1 MSRLPVRHYPTDL
14 VLAVEHVQ
22 RALAD
27 DASSPVAAALKEAD
41 LLEVGGLLDADALAH
56 ALDEALGGLSQF
68 PWRPLTDTGD
78 VWEQTPVGRVVLDD
92 DRAGNTLRGLLLAWA
107 VGNDVLVR
115 TSRPALWTTVTEALR
130 EPGFPLPAAGVAA
143 AGAEAEGTV
152 VVVPDLVVL
161 SEEAVSASGEL
172 YAGAGRPG
180 VPSVRVRLTA
190 GQDGPQAPVAD
201 IDCRAP
207 WFRELFTSVYLAG
220 TSLDAARRADPG
232 RASRMDARVRY
243 LVGMA
248 RRTAH
253 YRDLPRVDGVSGLA
267 SLPVLEKAALEAA
280 SLPRATGMSSGAR
293 PSGEVLRS
301 GASSGEPRYIVYSR
315 TDWENMV
322 REAIPLLR
330 ALGIHPGDRVLNALV
345 GGGLYGGLL
354 TTSSE
359 LTRMPVEAFSA
370 GQQVTADLML
380 MLVRDFSVNVLLG
393 QPAVVLPLLREAR
406 RKDPGLR
413 LEKVVYGGTP
423 MTESDKTWLREELG
437 TRSITSILAAND
449 GAQIGYQCEG
459 LGGTL
464 HHVNDDYNLVEV
476 VDEDGFP
483 LPDGETGHLLI
494 TAMQKFE
501 GPLIRYRIGDMGRV
515 TERDCDCG
523 VSGRVLEYLGRSDG
537 LLKFKSATVHYGEI
551 ATALEEFQVSQLQ
564 AELTTR
570 EGTET
575 LVLRTES
582 REELD
587 PQALKSFLAGAFPA
601 LSGDHLY
608 DDGLRL
614 FDLVVECHPE
624 GGLERN
630 PVSGKIRT
638 VIDRRLS

>member
-1 MSRLPVRHYPTDL
+1 MTRHYPTDL
-14 VLAVEHVQ
+14 LLAVSHVQ
-22 RALAD
+22 QDLAV
-27 DASSPVAAALKEAD
+27 DAASPVARLLKEAD
-41 LLEVGGLLDADALAH
+41 LLELGCLLDGDAMAQ

-68 PWRPLTDTGD
+68 PWRPLVDTGD
-78 VWEQTPVGRVVLDD
+78 VWEQAPVGRVVLDD
-92 DRAGNTLRGLLLAWA
+92 DRAGNTLRGLLLSWA
-107 VGNDVLVR
+107 TGNSVTVR
-115 TSRPALWTTVTEALR
+115 TSRPALWRALFEVLR
-130 EPGFPLPAAGVAA
+130 EPGFPLPPAEVAA
-143 AGAEAEGTV
+143 PGADVKGV
-152 VVVPDLVVL
+152 VVAVPDLVVL
-161 SEEAVSASGEL
+161 SGDSVIPSGEL
-172 YAGAGRPG
+172 FARSGRPG
-180 VPSVRVRLTA
+180 VPSVRIRLTP
-190 GQDGPQAPVAD
+190 GQDGPQAPIAD
-201 IDCRAP
+201 VDCRAA
-207 WFRELFTSVYLAG
+207 WFRELFTCVYLAG
-220 TSLDAARRADPG
+220 TSLDAARRADPDG
-232 RASRMDARVRY
+232 ASRMDARIRY

-248 RRTAH
+248 RRTPH
-253 YRDLPRVDGVSGLA
+253 YRDLPQIDRVADLGR
-267 SLPVLEKAALEAA
+267 LPVLEKATLEEK
-280 SLPRATGMSSGAR
+280 SLPRSRDMSSGAL

-301 GASSGEPRYIVYSR
+301 GATSGEPRYIVYSR

-330 ALGIHPGDRVLNALV
+330 ALGIHNGDRVLNALV
-345 GGGLYGGLL
+345 GGSLYGGLM
-354 TTSSE
+354 TTASE

-370 GQQVTADLML
+370 GQQVTADMML
-380 MLVRDFSVNVLLG
+380 MLVRNFSVNVLLG

-406 RKDPGLR
+406 RRDPGLR

-423 MTESDKTWLREELG
+423 MTESDKRWLREELG

-449 GAQIGYQCEG
+449 GAQIGYQCER

-476 VDEDGFP
+476 VDEDGTP

-515 TERDCDCG
+515 TVRDCPCG

-537 LLKFKSATVHYGEI
+537 LLKFKSATVHYGDI
-551 ATALEEFQVSQLQ
+551 LAALEEFRVSQLQ
-564 AELTTR
+564 AELMTR

-587 PQALKSFLAGAFPA
+587 PAVLRAALADTFPA
-601 LSGDHLY
+601 LSDAHLY
-608 DDGLRL
+608 DDELRM
-614 FDLVVECHPE
+614 FELVVECRPE
-624 GGLERN
+624 GALERN

>member
-1 MSRLPVRHYPTDL
+1 MTRHHPTDL
-14 VLAVEHVQ
+14 LLAVDRVQ
-22 RALAD
+22 RDLAD
-27 DASSPVAAALKEAD
+27 DAASPVARLLKEAD
-41 LLEVGGLLDADALAH
+41 LLELGTLLDADALAG

-68 PWRPLTDTGD
+68 PWRPLVDTDD
-78 VWEQTPVGRVVLDD
+78 VYEQEPAGHVVLDD
-92 DRAGNTLRGLLLAWA
+92 ERAGNTLRGLLLSWA
-107 VGNDVLVR
+107 TGNTVTVR
-115 TSRPALWTTVTEALR
+115 TARPALWRGVFEVLR
-130 EPGFPLPAAGVAA
+130 APGFPLPP
-143 AGAEAEGTV
+143 AEAVAPGTAVGGV
-152 VVVPDLVVL
+152 VVRVPDLVVH
-161 SEEAVSASGEL
+161 SDGAAGASGALFARAE
-172 YAGAGRPG
+172 RPG
-180 VPSVRVRLTA
+180 VPAIRVRSVP
-190 GQDGPQAPVAD
+190 GHGGPRAPVAA

-207 WFRELFTSVYLAG
+207 WFRELLTSTYLAG
-220 TSLDAARRADPG
+220 TTLDAARRADPS
-232 RASRMDARVRY
+232 RAARLDARLRY

-253 YRDLPRVDGVSGLA
+253 YRDLPHIDGLA
-267 SLPVLEKAALEAA
+267 GLGELPVLEKETLEAR
-280 SLPRATGMSSGAR
+280 SLPRSPDLSSGAL

-301 GASSGEPRYIVYSR
+301 GASGGDPRYIVYAR

-330 ALGIHPGDRVLNALV
+330 ALGVHNGDRVLNALV

-354 TTSSE
+354 TTASE

-406 RKDPGLR
+406 RRDPDLR

-423 MTESDKTWLREELG
+423 MAESDKQWLRDELG
-437 TRSITSILAAND
+437 TRSVTSILAAND
-449 GAQIGYQCEG
+449 GAQIGYQCDR

-476 VDEDGFP
+476 VDDDG
-483 LPDGETGHLLI
+483 LAVPDGERGHLLI

-515 TERDCDCG
+515 TERDCPCG

-537 LLKFKSATVHYGEI
+537 LMRFTSTTVHHGEI
-551 ATALEEFQVSQLQ
+551 LTALEEFQVSQLQ
-564 AELTTR
+564 AELTTC

-575 LVLRTES
+575 LVLRVES
-582 REELD
+582 RDVLD
-587 PQALKSFLAGAFPA
+587 PAAVRSFLTATVPA
-601 LSGDHLY
+601 LGTSHLY
-608 DDGLRL
+608 DDGLRM
-614 FDLVVECHPE
+614 FSLVVECHPE
-624 GGLERN
+624 GALERN

>member
-1 MSRLPVRHYPTDL
+1 MNRHYPTDL

-27 DASSPVAAALKEAD
+27 DASAPVTRALKEAD
-41 LLEVGGLLDADALAH
+41 LLELGCLLDADALAH
-56 ALDEALGGLSQF
+56 ALDEGLGGLSQF
-68 PWRPLTDTGD
+68 PWRPLTDSGD
-78 VWEQTPVGRVVLDD
+78 VWEQHPVGRVVLDD

-107 VGNDVLVR
+107 LGNAVVVR
-115 TSRPALWTTVTEALR
+115 TARPALWTAVTGALR
-130 EPGFPLPAAGVAA
+130 EPGFPLPAAEVTTC
-143 AGAEAEGTV
+143 GAEVAGTV
-152 VVVPDLVVL
+152 VAVPDLVVL
-161 SEEAVSASGEL
+161 SEDAASSSGEL
-172 YAGAGRPG
+172 YAGAARPG
-180 VPSVRVRLTA
+180 IPSVRVRVA
-190 GQDGPQAPVAD
+190 PGQDGPQAAVAD
-201 IDCRAP
+201 IDCRSP
-207 WFRELFTSVYLAG
+207 WFRELFTSDYLAG
-220 TSLDAARRADPG
+220 TSLDAARSADPG
-232 RASRMDARVRY
+232 RTSRMDARVRY

-248 RRTAH
+248 QRTAH
-253 YRDLPRVDGVSGLA
+253 YRDLPRIDGVAGLPG
-267 SLPVLEKAALEAA
+267 LPILEKAELEAG
-280 SLPRATGMSSGAR
+280 SLPRATAMSSGAR

-301 GASSGEPRYIVYSR
+301 GASGGQPRYIVYAR

-345 GGGLYGGLL
+345 GGGLYGGLM
-354 TTSSE
+354 TTASE

-393 QPAVVLPLLREAR
+393 QPAVVLPLLREAK

-423 MTESDKTWLREELG
+423 MTESDKAWLREELG

-476 VDEDGFP
+476 VDEDGSP

-494 TAMQKFE
+494 TSMQKFE
-501 GPLIRYRIGDMGRV
+501 GPLIRYRIGDLGRI
-515 TERDCDCG
+515 TRRDCPCG

-537 LLKFKSATVHYGEI
+537 LLKFKSATVLYGEI

-564 AELTTR
+564 AELLTR

-582 REELD
+582 RTELD
-587 PQALKSFLAGAFPA
+587 PEVLKSFLADTFPP
-601 LSGDHLY
+601 LSDSQLY
-608 DDGLRL
+608 DDGLRM
-614 FDLVVECHPE
+614 FELVVECHPE

-638 VIDRRLS
+638 VIDRRLN

>member
-1 MSRLPVRHYPTDL
+1 MTRHYPTDL
-14 VLAVEHVQ
+14 LLAVGRVQ
-22 RALAD
+22 RDLAA
-27 DASSPVAAALKEAD
+27 DAASPVARLLKEAD
-41 LLEVGGLLDADALAH
+41 LLEIGSLLDADALAQ

-68 PWRPLTDTGD
+68 PYRPLTDSGD
-78 VWEQTPVGRVVLDD
+78 VWEQTPVGHVLLDD
-92 DRAGNTLRGLLLAWA
+92 TRAGNTLRGLLLAWA
-107 VGNDVLVR
+107 LGNAVTVR
-115 TSRPALWTTVTEALR
+115 TSRPGLWHAVYDVLR
-130 EPGFPLPAAGVAA
+130 EPGFPLPAAATA
-143 AGAEAEGTV
+143 EPGAEVEDGVPVA
-152 VVVPDLVVL
+152 VPDLVVL
-161 SEEAVSASGEL
+161 AGGPATASGEL
-172 YAGAGRPG
+172 YAGSERPG
-180 VPSVRVRLTA
+180 VPSVRIRPA
-190 GQDGPQAPVAD
+190 SGADGPQAPVAD
-201 IDCRAP
+201 IDCRSP

-220 TSLDAARRADPG
+220 TSLDSARHDDPDRAA
-232 RASRMDARVRY
+232 RMDARVRY

-248 RRTAH
+248 RRTPH
-253 YRDLPRVDGVSGLA
+253 YRDLPQVDGMAGLA
-267 SLPVLEKAALEAA
+267 ALPVLEKAALEAG
-280 SLPRATGMSSGAR
+280 SLPRAHAMSSGDR

-301 GASSGEPRYIVYSR
+301 GASGGEPRYIVYSR

-330 ALGIHPGDRVLNALV
+330 ALGIHNGDRVLNALV
-345 GGGLYGGLL
+345 GGGLYGGLM

-359 LTRMPVEAFSA
+359 LTRMQVEAFSA

-380 MLVRDFSVNVLLG
+380 MLTRDFSVNVLLG

-406 RKDPGLR
+406 RRDPGLR

-423 MTESDKTWLREELG
+423 MTESDKQWLRDELG

-449 GAQIGYQCEG
+449 GAQIGYQCDR

-476 VDEDGFP
+476 VGEDDRP

-494 TAMQKFE
+494 TSMQKFE

-515 TERDCDCG
+515 HVRDCPCG

-537 LLKFKSATVHYGEI
+537 LLKFKSATVHYGDI
-551 ATALEEFQVSQLQ
+551 LAALEEFQVSQLQ

-582 REELD
+582 RDELD
-587 PQALKSFLAGAFPA
+587 PEVLRASLTAAFPT
-601 LSGDHLY
+601 LSDAHLY

-614 FDLVVECHPE
+614 FELVVECHPE
-624 GGLERN
+624 GALERN
-630 PVSGKIRT
+630 AVSGKIRT